1 MSYAS
6 RAEEALDRP
15 SRTPERDGATAHRAL
30 VYAVLDVAD
39 ALRDISVSLDMI
51 KGQLETLDIDASASV
66 RLM

>member
-1 MSYAS
+1 
-6 RAEEALDRP
+6 
-15 SRTPERDGATAHRAL
+15 
-30 VYAVLDVAD
+30 VLDVAD